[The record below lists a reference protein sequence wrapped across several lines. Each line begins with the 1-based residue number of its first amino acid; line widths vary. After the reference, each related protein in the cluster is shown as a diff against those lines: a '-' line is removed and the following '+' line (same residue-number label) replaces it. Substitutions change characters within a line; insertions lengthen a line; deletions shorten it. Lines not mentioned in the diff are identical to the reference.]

1 MQEQLLQ
8 EMGPQLPFPHTS
20 GVESSRHSQM
30 RELRIQSH
38 GDPLR
43 VFYAFDPSLS
53 FILEKGSTLEA
64 TVTWGDYLAPADE
77 DELKIWSRTPR
88 RHRPST
94 VSPSDWRPR
103 CWDLRHLD
111 HRRRVARLLWCGQ
124 LPAGTHGAPEI
135 PWCTRQ
141 MVAG

>member
-8 EMGPQLPFPHTS
+8 EMGPQLPFPHSS
-20 GVESSRHSQM
+20 GVGISRHSHM

-64 TVTWGDYLAPADE
+64 TVTWGDYVVALSPDALDLPQVVGSRLKWCAKRVQGQPGLPRQKPRSLATTGFLQRPLCDSNTRPA
-77 DELKIWSRTPR
+77 
-88 RHRPST
+88 
-94 VSPSDWRPR
+94 
-103 CWDLRHLD
+103 
-111 HRRRVARLLWCGQ
+111 A
-124 LPAGTHGAPEI
+124 
-135 PWCTRQ
+135 
-141 MVAG
+141 